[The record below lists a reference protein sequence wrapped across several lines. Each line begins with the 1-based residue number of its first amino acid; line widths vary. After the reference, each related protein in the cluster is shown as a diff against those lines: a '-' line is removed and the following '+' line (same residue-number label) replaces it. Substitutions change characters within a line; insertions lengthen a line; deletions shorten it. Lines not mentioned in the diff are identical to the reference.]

1 MALQGKFGCL
11 QGAVR
16 DDSNS
21 NNMLLRRC
29 EHTNCSTAGGSTL
42 HCKTYGFRIMHLFFA
57 FGGLHITIG
66 IATRYSLDGP
76 R

>member
-16 DDSNS
+16 DDSSS
-21 NNMLLRRC
+21 NNMLLRGC
-29 EHTNCSTAGGSTL
+29 EHTNCSPAGGSTV
-42 HCKTYGFRIMHLFFA
+42 HCKSHGFRIMHLFFA
-57 FGGLHITIG
+57 FDDLDITIG
-66 IATRYSLDGP
+66 IGTRYSLDGP

>member
-16 DDSNS
+16 DDSSS
-21 NNMLLRRC
+21 NNRLLRGC